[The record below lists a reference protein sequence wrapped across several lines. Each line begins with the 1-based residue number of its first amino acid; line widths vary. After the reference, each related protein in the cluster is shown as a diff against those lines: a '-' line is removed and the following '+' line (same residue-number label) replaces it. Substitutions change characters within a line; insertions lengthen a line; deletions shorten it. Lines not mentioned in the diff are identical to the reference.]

1 MVIKGD
7 KPSFFK
13 TFSYGNFSWVFSY
26 FIPAVVAWMLP
37 HWGFYWFFPWYI
49 GSLCLCQQTQP
60 FGSIL
65 DTFWVQEKHTNF
77 ASLFVS
83 HTDILH
89 FLTFNCNL
97 HSTLVQR
104 YRLHWS
110 NLISDYNIDLL
121 HWGPLIRR
129 VANLCHSPVFQLIR
143 SSRGSCRPSEGSL
156 RPCANFFVSFF
167 LPSYVAFSRP
177 CSLLEFYP
185 NRPLNLID
193 MTLTMNLTLN
203 LINLMKK
210 ITDDNTWVPFGL
222 LFPICLSVNCT
233 SCKS

>member
-26 FIPAVVAWMLP
+26 FIMVAVFNSVLQEINFKSSFPAVVAWLLP
-37 HWGFYWFFPWYI
+37 CWGLYWFCPWYI
-49 GSLCLCQQTQP
+49 GSLCLSQQMQR
-60 FGSIL
+60 FGSIS

-129 VANLCHSPVFQLIR
+129 VTNLRHSPVFQLIH

-156 RPCANFFVSFF
+156 RPRANFFV
-167 LPSYVAFSRP
+167 
-177 CSLLEFYP
+177 
-185 NRPLNLID
+185 
-193 MTLTMNLTLN
+193 
-203 LINLMKK
+203 
-210 ITDDNTWVPFGL
+210 
-222 LFPICLSVNCT
+222 
-233 SCKS
+233 

>member
-26 FIPAVVAWMLP
+26 FIMVAVFNSVLQEINFKSSFPAVVAWMLP
-37 HWGFYWFFPWYI
+37 RWGFYWFFPFYMR
-49 GSLCLCQQTQP
+49 SLCLSQQMQR
-60 FGSIL
+60 FGSIS

-83 HTDILH
+83 HTDISH
-89 FLTFNCNL
+89 FLTFSCNL

-129 VANLCHSPVFQLIR
+129 VTNLCHSPVFQLIC
-143 SSRGSCRPSEGSL
+143 SSTGSCRPSEGSL
-156 RPCANFFVSFF
+156 RPRANFFV
-167 LPSYVAFSRP
+167 
-177 CSLLEFYP
+177 
-185 NRPLNLID
+185 
-193 MTLTMNLTLN
+193 
-203 LINLMKK
+203 
-210 ITDDNTWVPFGL
+210 
-222 LFPICLSVNCT
+222 
-233 SCKS
+233 